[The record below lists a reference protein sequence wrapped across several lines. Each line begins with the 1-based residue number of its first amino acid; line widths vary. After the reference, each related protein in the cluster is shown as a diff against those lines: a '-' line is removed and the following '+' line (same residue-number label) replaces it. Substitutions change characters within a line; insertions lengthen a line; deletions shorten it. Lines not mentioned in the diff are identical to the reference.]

1 MSVSNTRFAS
11 IDAMRGF
18 AILLVVMGHV
28 ASHSLAW
35 FDGLTFAIITT
46 LHMPLFIIL
55 SGYFSTKALDL
66 SPGGVFGFWK
76 GKVLRLLLP
85 LVLIPTLYQY
95 IKYGALAP
103 PLAAILNEF
112 WFTYVLFMIIVAF
125 YIFKALTQFCLS
137 RGGKYQS
144 LVELVFSVAGIV
156 FVEYLAQFSEHYTWS
171 QPLLLGRVAWLYKY
185 FIIGYFWGKY
195 PLIQEKLK
203 SNVVGCLSA
212 LLFLLAVVLYAYFK
226 LPLDYGASLQPI
238 HILLA
243 LSACT
248 LIYYTAYRL
257 TDETQGISRVMIT
270 LGRYSLPIYL
280 THYFF
285 LLPLAGLR
293 PYIEG
298 ITNSSQLLGVEVLTY
313 LFGAV
318 LTLMPTFIVVR
329 WVMANPLLAFVCYGE
344 PLPKRKV

>member
-1 MSVSNTRFAS
+1 MSVSNTRFAP

-18 AILLVVMGHV
+18 AILLVVMGHI
-28 ASHSLAW
+28 ASQSLEW
-35 FDGLTFAIITT
+35 FEGTTFAIITT
-46 LHMPLFIIL
+46 LHMPLFVVL
-55 SGYFSTKALDL
+55 SGYFATKALDL
-66 SPGGVFGFWK
+66 SPRGIVKFWQ

-95 IKYGALAP
+95 IKYGSLML
-103 PLAAILNEF
+103 PLSAILNEF
-112 WFTYVLFMIIVAF
+112 WFTYTLF
-125 YIFKALTQFCLS
+125 YIFVVFYLFRALTSLLRLEGMKNQWLIELIVALS
-137 RGGKYQS
+137 S
-144 LVELVFSVAGIV
+144 IILVEWLAH
-156 FVEYLAQFSEHYTWS
+156 EYHMHSWASRLQ
-171 QPLLLGRVAWLYKY
+171 LGRVAWLYKY
-185 FIIGYFWGKY
+185 FVLGYFVGKY
-195 PLIQEKLK
+195 PAIQTKLK
-203 SNVVGCLSA
+203 DHAVGCISA
-212 LLFLLAVVLYAYFK
+212 LLLLLGVVLYTYLE
-226 LPLDYGASLQPI
+226 LPLSYGASLEAT
-238 HILLA
+238 HILIA

-248 LIYYTAYRL
+248 LTYYTAYRL

-298 ITNSSQLLGVEVLTY
+298 ITNSSQLLGVEVLMY
-313 LFGAV
+313 LLGAV